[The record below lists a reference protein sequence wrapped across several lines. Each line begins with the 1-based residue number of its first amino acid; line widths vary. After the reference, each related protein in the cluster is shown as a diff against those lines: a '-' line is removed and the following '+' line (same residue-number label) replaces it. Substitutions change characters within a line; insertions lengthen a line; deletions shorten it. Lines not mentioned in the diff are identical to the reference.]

1 MRVLVWFQFLR
12 FVGMT
17 VRAVFLLMLVLVF
30 MSIARMGM
38 LVPMLVLMFV
48 FVDVVVLVSV
58 LRPIVRVLVCMRMS
72 VFVLMAVIVH

>member
-48 FVDVVVLVSV
+48 FVDVS
-58 LRPIVRVLVCMRMS
+58 CS
-72 VFVLMAVIVH
+72 

>member
-1 MRVLVWFQFLR
+1 MRVFVWFQFFR
-12 FVGMT
+12 FVRMV
-17 VRAVFLLMLVLVF
+17 VRAMF
-30 MSIARMGM
+30 
-38 LVPMLVLMFV
+38 PLVLMLV